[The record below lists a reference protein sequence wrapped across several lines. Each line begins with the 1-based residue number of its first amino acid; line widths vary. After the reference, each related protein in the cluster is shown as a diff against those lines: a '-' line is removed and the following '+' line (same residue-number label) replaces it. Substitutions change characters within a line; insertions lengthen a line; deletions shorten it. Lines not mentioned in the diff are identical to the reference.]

1 MKRQYL
7 IPSMTV
13 VAIQFSSI
21 CTASSTGLTIGGNTT
36 LGSGGESGGTIDPM

>member
-21 CTASSTGLTIGGNTT
+21 CTASSTGLTIGGK